1 MKNMIIMLAV
11 LMSSN
16 VFANYCA
23 TIYQGQDLTG
33 ASMDIAEG
41 EEIRNLGE
49 LLMDPYEGSDW
60 DNKIS
65 SVVVNSE
72 CRLVTYQYQNLGR
85 DWDTNK
91 RIGEKRVYKA
101 RGIEVR
107 YIEDLHGFDN
117 KISSLKCKCSDM

>member
-72 CRLVTYQYQNLGR
+72 CRLVTYQYQNLGSCTPNAKNGPFR
-85 DWDTNK
+85 KLADE
-91 RIGEKRVYKA
+91 GSLLYSG
-101 RGIEVR
+101 GIPT
-107 YIEDLHGFDN
+107 
-117 KISSLKCKCSDM
+117 CK